1 MIRINRSILSNI
13 SFSLLLFTQIIL
25 ASCYQKELCYT
36 HPHTKLTNV
45 VFDWRNAPKA
55 RPATMSLYTFAKDD
69 GENMRYEFTDYYG
82 GKANMVLGIYDA
94 LCINSDG
101 RHNYFRNVEKRETF
115 EVYTKEVTVMNEIS
129 EMVVS
134 LPRARG
140 AEKER
145 MAFQPDSVWCD
156 ATLSPFILKDDKNTQ
171 NNVQTLTLY
180 PKPIFCTYTVEIHN
194 AKNLRYVKDMSAT
207 LSGLSGGMIAASGI
221 PTEELVT
228 IPFDVHKQKDNTSIK
243 GKLRTFGYN
252 SKQTKPEHKLVI
264 YVVLADGS
272 RQLYTYDVTDQVRKA
287 PDPRHVH
294 IILDGLPLPKPA
306 DKSTNFSF
314 KPTVKEWQRVEI
326 TIDANV

>member
-1 MIRINRSILSNI
+1 MIRRNILSDI
-13 SFSLLLFTQIIL
+13 SLSLLLLTQLTL

-36 HPHTKLTNV
+36 HPHTKLTDV
-45 VFDWRNAPKA
+45 VFDWRNAPTA
-55 RPATMSLYTFAKDD
+55 HPATMSLHTFAKDD
-69 GENMRYEFTDYYG
+69 GESMRYEFTNYQG
-82 GKANMVLGIYDA
+82 GKADMALGAYDA

-101 RHNYFRNVEKRETF
+101 RRNYFRNMEKRETF

-156 ATLSPFILKDDKNTQ
+156 ATLSPFILKDGKDTQ
-171 NNVQTLTLY
+171 DSARTLTLY
-180 PKPIFCTYTVEIHN
+180 PRPIFCTYTVEIRN
-194 AKNLRYVKDMSAT
+194 AKNLGYVKDMSAT
-207 LSGLSGGMIAASGI
+207 LSGLSGGMMAASGI

-243 GKLRTFGYN
+243 GRLRTFGYG
-252 SKQTKPEHKLVI
+252 SKQAKPEHKVVI
-264 YVVLADGS
+264 YVVLGDGS
-272 RQLYTYDVTDQVRKA
+272 RQLYTYDVTAQVRKA

-306 DKSTNFSF
+306 PKDAGFSF

-326 TIDANV
+326 PIEA